1 MGLTTTFNDIDIF
14 VHPRYIFNL
23 HFFVLSFFIIMI
35 LLHFFSNLPAFVEQ
49 IASHGFEALPEGF
62 YNEEYQIRNL
72 AVYQIKKNGVR
83 TEYQLISPLSPWVDC
98 VYENVYTRK
107 VDGRLFTNTL
117 LRDFDL
123 TICRCAIFDSNYVQ
137 RRAGKSVIKLYLEGN
152 REARV
157 VKYFNRLNLTHF
169 SMI

>member
-72 AVYQIKKNGVR
+72 VVYQIKKNGVR
-83 TEYQLISPLSPWVDC
+83 TEYQLISPLSPH
-98 VYENVYTRK
+98 
-107 VDGRLFTNTL
+107 
-117 LRDFDL
+117 
-123 TICRCAIFDSNYVQ
+123 TI
-137 RRAGKSVIKLYLEGN
+137 
-152 REARV
+152 
-157 VKYFNRLNLTHF
+157 
-169 SMI
+169 